1 MDGGSFSSSAA
12 RSDLPVKV
20 FQGATAPDGAPHQ
33 FLNAQWEA
41 ARDAA
46 QAHGYRNVSRSLVP
60 GKNHGPLADE
70 VLAYFFSLLKTGGA
84 GPGSSP

>member
-1 MDGGSFSSSAA
+1 MDEGRFSSSPA

-20 FQGATAPDGAPHQ
+20 FQGATASNGAPHP
-33 FLNAQWEA
+33 FLNAQWET

-70 VLAYFFSLLKTGGA
+70 ILAYFFSLLKTGGTS
-84 GPGSSP
+84 PGSSP